1 MISEG
6 GGKDNP
12 DDYTKLVFDLSA
24 YDGSNV
30 IIAIAVYKGEENDDE
45 CKLAFHSIVLE

>member
-1 MISEG
+1 
-6 GGKDNP
+6 
-12 DDYTKLVFDLSA
+12 VFDLSA